1 MANFFDSLQT
11 SFDMA
16 NAPQFVDFNAV
27 DEDEDRGNRSAW
39 FDSHES
45 FYADATI
52 LMSSPSKKKKKA
64 KVTKAKAPEAQKTA
78 PRIRSTTRSRSS
90 ALQPVTSLAE
100 DTTQKK
106 RKRAASVRPQLQGH
120 RDENSNKEVTLK
132 GAANNDNKENALPI
146 ANSNSSNTN
155 AYKPSSAPLPEAKQI
170 DLDRIIL
177 ERLEQNRRARR
188 QASVASIATSVA
200 TTESAVAPSAPPAP
214 LHAESELIPPRSE
227 LVVQAPAQPLELPAV
242 WQMDTVTAPCRPA
255 QVVEREKIK
264 LKKTSSTRREAGKQV
279 PVGRVLQQQRADRLV
294 NEMAKQRER
303 AKSQREQHRV
313 RAEKEVTKRLQEQEK
328 KEKEQMKTKDRA
340 EQVEQLRK
348 QREQEKQQRLKEKE
362 KREAEE
368 RQRKMSRFEEKLQ
381 HRKQLTLNE
390 KQVRSIITIHH
401 LYSRVEQQHVAIS
414 LFVLYSRFCRL
425 RRCSSATTQALAE
438 EFIVR
443 SVKPLTFPKE
453 FRFATEA
460 RSRRCPCWSVFF
472 SPNSLSSAPPSSLS
486 SSSSSYKRMADI
498 PTPPTATKSST
509 KSRRSSSQRRRRLH
523 LASDPAAEG

>member
-1 MANFFDSLQT
+1 MANFFDSLQD

-16 NAPQFVDFNAV
+16 NAPRFVDFNAL
-27 DEDEDRGNRSAW
+27 DEEEDRGNRSAW

-52 LMSSPSKKKKKA
+52 LMSSPSKKMKKKKSA
-64 KVTKAKAPEAQKTA
+64 KVVSKAKAIPAEAQKAA
-78 PRIRSTTRSRSS
+78 PSRIRSTRSRST

-100 DTTQKK
+100 DTAQKK

-120 RDENSNKEVTLK
+120 LDENSNKEAILK
-132 GAANNDNKENALPI
+132 GAANNENKENAPTV
-146 ANSNSSNTN
+146 ANSNICNTN
-155 AYKPSSAPLPEAKQI
+155 VKSSPLPEAKQI

-188 QASVASIATSVA
+188 QASIASSATSSVA
-200 TTESAVAPSAPPAP
+200 TSDSAVVPSAP
-214 LHAESELIPPRSE
+214 LHVESESE
-227 LVVQAPAQPLELPAV
+227 SNPSSEPVAQGAPAQPLELPAV
-242 WQMDTVTAPCRPA
+242 WHMDTVTAPCRPA
-255 QVVEREKIK
+255 QIVERDEKMK
-264 LKKTSSTRREAGKQV
+264 AKKKSSSSSSTRRDAGKQV
-279 PVGRVLQQQRADRLV
+279 PVGRVLQQQRANRLA

-313 RAEKEVTKRLQEQEK
+313 RAETEATKRLQDQEK

-348 QREQEKQQRLKEKE
+348 QREQEKQQRLREKE

-390 KQVRSIITIHH
+390 KQV
-401 LYSRVEQQHVAIS
+401 
-414 LFVLYSRFCRL
+414 
-425 RRCSSATTQALAE
+425 LAE

-460 RSRRCPCWSVFF
+460 RSRSNKVKHEEEQALVKPTTTT
-472 SPNSLSSAPPSSLS
+472 APRVRPSSRRGVRGS
-486 SSSSSYKRMADI
+486 SRTQGLGGPTKPVSFVFSTEARAARKRPYAV
-498 PTPPTATKSST
+498 PVEAPATTTNSRVKTAAATSK
-509 KSRRSSSQRRRRLH
+509 KRRRVDTEV
-523 LASDPAAEG
+523 AQQQ